1 MTAPRLLQNFSGG
14 RAHII
19 TANRGAVEALEATLL
34 KLGVSVEHPAIIEG
48 RALLDTAALQPDRDI
63 LFVDGDLDGVLA
75 IETDVETRLP
85 PVPIIGLVGV
95 EAPSRLKALT
105 NLGATGFLRKP
116 VHGATVYTTLF
127 LGINQ
132 FLLRSDLGHRVRE
145 LERRRQ
151 GRRAVVK
158 AIVALMRQA
167 GCDDDEAYAM
177 LRRESMRSRQNLED
191 YCEEFLRK
199 KAGSAASC
207 TEQAAVQRRIDQA

>member
-14 RAHII
+14 RAHIV
-19 TANRGAVEALEATLL
+19 TASPGAVEALEATLV
-34 KLGVSVEHPAIIEG
+34 KLGVGVEHVSIVEG
-48 RALLDTAALQPDRDI
+48 RAVLDIATLQADRDI

-75 IETDVETRLP
+75 IEPDFETRLP

-132 FLLRSDLGHRVRE
+132 FLLRSDLGHRLRE

-151 GRRAVVK
+151 GRRSVVK

-167 GCDDDEAYAM
+167 GCDDDEAYAV

-191 YCEEFLRK
+191 YCEEFLKK
-199 KAGSAASC
+199 KAGSAAFL
-207 TEQAAVQRRIDQA
+207 TQQAAAQRRIDQA

>member
-19 TANRGAVEALEATLL
+19 TGNPGAVEALEATLV
-34 KLGVSVEHPAIIEG
+34 KLGVGVEHVPIVEG
-48 RALLDTAALQPDRDI
+48 RAELDIATLQADRDI

-75 IETDVETRLP
+75 IEPDVETRLP

-132 FLLRSDLGHRVRE
+132 FLLRSDLGHRLRE

-151 GRRAVVK
+151 GRRSVVK
-158 AIVALMRQA
+158 AIVALMGQA

-191 YCEEFLRK
+191 YCEEFLKK
-199 KAGSAASC
+199 KAGSAALF
-207 TEQAAVQRRIDQA
+207 TQVPAAQRRIDQA